1 MKKAGNIKPEEQV
14 DLTLSDDINENLA
27 KLKAF
32 LEESSDIVFREFKLG
47 LNEIHCALTYVDGL
61 IDKEV
66 VNNHI
71 LKSFMYQ
78 VTILEGN
85 RGKPIDNSEAFN
97 GVKNT

>member
-47 LNEIHCALTYVDGL
+47 LNEIHCFDVCRW
-61 IDKEV
+61 
-66 VNNHI
+66 
-71 LKSFMYQ
+71 S
-78 VTILEGN
+78 
-85 RGKPIDNSEAFN
+85 
-97 GVKNT
+97 